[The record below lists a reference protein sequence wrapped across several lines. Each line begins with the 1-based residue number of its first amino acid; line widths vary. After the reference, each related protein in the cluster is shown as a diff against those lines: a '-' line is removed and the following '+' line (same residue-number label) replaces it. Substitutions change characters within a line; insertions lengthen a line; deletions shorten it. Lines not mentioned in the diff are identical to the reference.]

1 MVESPNRLVAAVQLF
16 MARRWGEA
24 AALCAAILDEV
35 PDSADAWQ
43 LLALMDAQGGDPA
56 RGLRR
61 MRLAV
66 ACRPAHAEQLCNL
79 ANMVKADSP
88 DGARRAFTRALALTP
103 SSPAALLG
111 LGRLLAAQG
120 LGEPALSHLRAAV
133 ESAPGHAPAWIAHI
147 DALSALGRHGEA
159 LSQARAAAGHHPRH
173 AELAH
178 RLGLLERRNG
188 DAAAAEAAFR
198 TAIGAAPDHAVLLAG
213 AHANLGALRLEA
225 GDMAGAGAAFRRAL
239 ALDPA
244 HRVALR
250 GMGAAHQRAGRFGP
264 SLRCFAALRALDLAD
279 DEAFCDMAL
288 ALQLAQDPQTRWAAY
303 EARRAPPVPGAL
315 HVCYRISD
323 QGNKAGKLAGI
334 FECLDN
340 FLEVF
345 RPTAAELTILADQCS
360 PATIE
365 ALERRLSRAGC
376 LAEGTIH
383 RTRLGHHGSFLHAK
397 SLMLQRDPGEDAV
410 VYFLE
415 DDYLHW
421 PGARPLLWE
430 GLEIADYVTLYD
442 SADKYVDPR
451 VSGLRHIIRG
461 GGEETRVV
469 RTPGS
474 HWKFTSSTTMTWA
487 CRLSTLRADSAVWD
501 QFRIEKRSIDYVL
514 HYTLAASGRFLACP
528 LPGWSTHAEPNWLSP
543 GRDWRSL
550 LPVPSPCGRGEG
562 S

>member
-1 MVESPNRLVAAVQLF
+1 MSSETQQRLAAAVQLF
-16 MARRWGEA
+16 IARRWEETRE
-24 AALCAAILDEV
+24 LCAAILRDDPET
-35 PDSADAWQ
+35 ADAWH
-43 LLALMDAQGGDPA
+43 LLGLMDAQSGGAEQGVD
-56 RGLRR
+56 RLRR
-61 MRLAV
+61 AI
-66 ACRPAHAEQLCNL
+66 ACRPAHAEQLSNFAIML
-79 ANMVKADSP
+79 KAAP
-88 DGARRAFTRALALTP
+88 GEAGRAFERALAVNPAL
-103 SSPAALLG
+103 PAARLG
-111 LGRLLAAQG
+111 LGRLLVAGGRHA
-120 LGEPALSHLRAAV
+120 EAITHLRTLV
-133 ESAPGHAPAWIAHI
+133 DSAPGNAAGWLALV
-147 DALSALGRHGEA
+147 DALAELGRSEEA
-159 LSQARAAAGHHPRH
+159 LAAAHESAGHHPRH
-173 AELAH
+173 ADLAY
-178 RLGLLERRNG
+178 RRGILEQRRG
-188 DAAAAEAAFR
+188 DAGAAETAFR
-198 TAIGAAPDHAVLLAG
+198 HAIGAAPDHAG
-213 AHANLGALRLEA
+213 ALANLGALRLEA
-225 GDMAGAGAAFRRAL
+225 GDAPGTEAALRRAL
-239 ALDPA
+239 AIDPA

-264 SLRCFAALRALDLAD
+264 SLRCFAALRALDPAN
-279 DEAFCDMAL
+279 DEAFCDLAL
-288 ALQLAQDPQTRWAAY
+288 ALQLAQAPQARWAAY
-303 EARRAPPVPGAL
+303 EARRAPPVPTTL

-323 QGNKAGKLAGI
+323 KGNKAGKLANI

-345 RPTAAELTILADQCS
+345 RPTAAELTVLADQCS

-376 LAEGTIH
+376 LAEGTI
-383 RTRLGHHGSFLHAK
+383 RQTRLGHHASFLHAK
-397 SLMLQRDPGEDAV
+397 SLMLQRDAGEDAV

-430 GLEIADYVTLYD
+430 GLEIADYLTLYD
-442 SADKYVDPR
+442 SADKYIDPR
-451 VSGLRHIIRG
+451 VSGLHRIVRA

-514 HYTLAASGRFLACP
+514 HYTLAAAGRFLACP

-550 LPVPSPCGRGEG
+550 APPP
-562 S
+562 